1 MNLFGL
7 ERAIAA
13 HQESAF
19 PPQNHPKRQSRC
31 KPGDAIQSERSHF
44 LHKTIQRGDRT
55 PNLVTLSKVGDRIS
69 STKPSKEIALQTWWR
84 YPKWAIAFPPQ
95 AYPQDRN
102 LAQV

>member
-1 MNLFGL
+1 MNLLGL

-19 PPQNHPKRQSRC
+19 PPQNHPMKRSNP
-31 KPGDAIQSERSHF
+31 KPGDAIQSGRSHF
-44 LHKTIQRGDRT
+44 LRKTAQIADRT
-55 PNLVTLSKVGDRIS
+55 ANLVTPSKVSDRIS